1 MDHRGFGFGGAL
13 ILIGIV
19 ALLWNLDVLPDR
31 FWPVA
36 WSLWPLALVAV
47 GAGLALSRVRVWL
60 GSTAFMVVLIAGF
73 GVAWGLAATGQGP
86 VLHRQTIGVQL
97 GEATAA
103 RLEVN
108 VGAGSLRL
116 GGDAP
121 PGLLI
126 AGKLESRAVDNA
138 YSISE
143 SHQSGG
149 RSVVTLGSGPGREF
163 SFWPGQD
170 PSEDWNLHLTPSIP
184 TEIRVEAG
192 AADIDLNLRD
202 LILQRLE
209 IEGGAAD
216 IDVVMPAAAGTTESS
231 IEVGAASLRITVPQ
245 GVAARIEVDAGLSSV
260 QVDEDRFPQASDDV
274 YISPDFERAANR
286 IDITIDAGASHV
298 EIR

>member
-1 MDHRGFGFGGAL
+1 MDQRGFGFGGAL
-13 ILIGIV
+13 ILVGIV
-19 ALLWNLDVLPDR
+19 ALLWNFDVLPDR

-47 GAGLALSRVRVWL
+47 GAGLALSRMRAWL
-60 GSTAFMVVLIAGF
+60 GSTAFLVVLVAGF
-73 GVAWGLAATGQGP
+73 GTAWGLAAAGKGP
-86 VLHRQTIGVQL
+86 VLHRETIAVSL
-97 GEATAA
+97 GQATAA

-108 VGAGSLRL
+108 VGAGSLNL
-116 GGDAP
+116 GAQAP

-126 AGKLESRAVDNA
+126 AGKLESRAGDSA
-138 YSISE
+138 YEITE
-143 SHQSGG
+143 SHVSGG
-149 RSVVTLGSGPGREF
+149 RSVVELGSSPGREF

-170 PSEDWNLHLTPSIP
+170 PSEDWTLHLTPDIP
-184 TEIRVEAG
+184 TEVRVEAG

-216 IDVVMPAAAGTTESS
+216 IEVVMPAAAGTTEAS
-231 IEVGAASLRITVPQ
+231 IDVGAASLRITVPE

-260 QVDEDRFPQASDDV
+260 RINEGRFPKASDEV

>member
-1 MDHRGFGFGGAL
+1 MDQRGFGFAGAL
-13 ILIGIV
+13 ILVGIV
-19 ALLWNLDVLPDR
+19 GLLWNFDVLPDR

-36 WSLWPLALVAV
+36 WSLWPVALVAV
-47 GAGLALSRVRVWL
+47 GAGLALSRVRAWL
-60 GSTAFMVVLIAGF
+60 GSTAFLVVLVAGF
-73 GVAWGLAATGQGP
+73 GAAWGLAATGEGP
-86 VLHRQTIGVQL
+86 VLHRETIAVNL
-97 GEATAA
+97 GEASAA

-108 VGAGSLRL
+108 VGAGSLTL
-116 GGDAP
+116 DAEAP
-121 PGLLI
+121 PDLLLS
-126 AGKLESRAVDNA
+126 GELESRAVENA
-138 YSISE
+138 YAISE
-143 SHQSGG
+143 SHQPGG

-170 PSEDWNLHLTPSIP
+170 PSEDWTLHLTPDIP

-192 AADIDLNLRD
+192 AADIDLDLRD

-216 IDVVMPAAAGTTESS
+216 IDVTMPAAAGTTEAS
-231 IEVGAASLRITVPQ
+231 IEVGAASLRITVPE
-245 GVAARIEVDAGLSSV
+245 GVAARIEIDAGLSSV
-260 QVDEDRFPQASDDV
+260 QISASRFPQASDDV